1 MNKRKNIACIT
12 IRPEAVYQ
20 QRVLNG
26 LISQCNIYGYNLS
39 VFSPFVD
46 ISHFFTDYLNGEL
59 NILNLI
65 NYDQFDAV
73 VITPVPFIAN
83 GDSTFINGFLDKLRK
98 ECKKPIISLD
108 YEFEG
113 LYSVFTDDKIS
124 FKHITEHIL
133 DEHKCEKVYFLTGK
147 EGFEI
152 SELRLSGFL
161 EVYKERN
168 ISVNKDYIFYGDFWY
183 TSGEALAE
191 RIASGELEKP
201 DAVICAS
208 DHMAIGLV
216 NALVNAGYKVPE
228 DIIVTGYD
236 TSQEAITNSPSITTY
251 IPEVSAMSAR
261 AVNLIRGII
270 ETEEEVYPVSDNVE
284 SGLFIGGSCGCNVD
298 AELHKKHLFSSLYRK
313 NRNYGDNAI
322 LNNEDFGGL
331 MESYMTE
338 NLTQAKSPLES
349 LKLIY
354 AHTYLLN
361 PYKHFYMCLR
371 PDWLDTE
378 SKLKTGYPDQ
388 MRCVIHSVPENSCDH
403 VDSIIHCRNDNRDI
417 FDTKLMYPDYN
428 AETDEAQVCYY
439 APIHF
444 SDDTLGYCVLVSNIK
459 SVSKSNCVFRNW
471 VRNVNIA
478 LEMIRIQN
486 QLISYSLVDS
496 MTKLN
501 NRRGMEMRINDL
513 LCVAEPDDKV
523 LAMVIDMDGLK
534 HINDTYGHNEGD
546 YAIMTIASV
555 VRCITEG
562 SEVCSRAGGD
572 EFYILGVGK
581 YTDDMLRD
589 KITRFYNMIA
599 EQNKISVKPFEVT
612 GSIGYSIMPVSEVT
626 SISPLIARADLS
638 MYTSK
643 LARRKKR

>member
-1 MNKRKNIACIT
+1 MNKKKNIACIT

-26 LISQCNIYGYNLS
+26 LISQCNIYDYNLS

-73 VITPVPFIAN
+73 VITPVPFISN

-168 ISVNKDYIFYGDFWY
+168 IPVNKDYIFYGDFWY

-191 RIASGELEKP
+191 RMASGELEKP

-216 NALVNAGYKVPE
+216 NALVNAGYKVPD

-236 TSQEAITNSPSITTY
+236 TSHEAITNSPSITTY

-261 AVNLIRGII
+261 AVNLIREII
-270 ETEEEVYPVSDNVE
+270 EPEEKVYPVSDNVE

-298 AELHKKHLFSSLYRK
+298 AELHKKHLFSSLYRM
-313 NRNYGDNAI
+313 NRNYGDKAI
-322 LNNEDFGGL
+322 LNNEDFGSL

-354 AHTYLLN
+354 AHTYLFN
-361 PYKHFYMCLR
+361 PYGHFYMCLR

-417 FDTKLMYPDYN
+417 FDTKLMHPDFNEETPN
-428 AETDEAQVCYY
+428 AQISYY

-444 SDDTLGYCVLVSNIK
+444 SDDTLGYCVLISDIN
-459 SVSKSNCVFRNW
+459 SASKSNFVFRNW

-562 SEVCSRAGGD
+562 TEVCSRAGGD

-599 EQNKISVKPFEVT
+599 EQNKISIKPFEVT

-626 SISPLIARADLS
+626 SISPIIARADLS

>member
-1 MNKRKNIACIT
+1 
-12 IRPEAVYQ
+12 
-20 QRVLNG
+20 
-26 LISQCNIYGYNLS
+26 
-39 VFSPFVD
+39 
-46 ISHFFTDYLNGEL
+46 
-59 NILNLI
+59 
-65 NYDQFDAV
+65 
-73 VITPVPFIAN
+73 
-83 GDSTFINGFLDKLRK
+83 
-98 ECKKPIISLD
+98 
-108 YEFEG
+108 
-113 LYSVFTDDKIS
+113 
-124 FKHITEHIL
+124 
-133 DEHKCEKVYFLTGK
+133 
-147 EGFEI
+147 
-152 SELRLSGFL
+152 
-161 EVYKERN
+161 
-168 ISVNKDYIFYGDFWY
+168 
-183 TSGEALAE
+183 
-191 RIASGELEKP
+191 
-201 DAVICAS
+201 
-208 DHMAIGLV
+208 
-216 NALVNAGYKVPE
+216 
-228 DIIVTGYD
+228 
-236 TSQEAITNSPSITTY
+236 
-251 IPEVSAMSAR
+251 
-261 AVNLIRGII
+261 
-270 ETEEEVYPVSDNVE
+270 
-284 SGLFIGGSCGCNVD
+284 
-298 AELHKKHLFSSLYRK
+298 
-313 NRNYGDNAI
+313 
-322 LNNEDFGGL
+322 
-331 MESYMTE
+331 
-338 NLTQAKSPLES
+338 
-349 LKLIY
+349 
-354 AHTYLLN
+354 
-361 PYKHFYMCLR
+361 
-371 PDWLDTE
+371 
-378 SKLKTGYPDQ
+378 
-388 MRCVIHSVPENSCDH
+388 
-403 VDSIIHCRNDNRDI
+403 
-417 FDTKLMYPDYN
+417 MYPDYN

-589 KITRFYNMIA
+589 KITKFYNMIA
-599 EQNKISVKPFEVT
+599 EQNKISIKPFEVT